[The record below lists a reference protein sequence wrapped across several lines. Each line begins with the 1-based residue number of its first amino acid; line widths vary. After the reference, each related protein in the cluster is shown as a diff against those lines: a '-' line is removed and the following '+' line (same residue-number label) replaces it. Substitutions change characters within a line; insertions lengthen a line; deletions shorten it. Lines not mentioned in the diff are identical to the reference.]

1 MKKLKL
7 KKKKIIAS
15 IISFNIII
23 GIFVIVLMRHVQNLL
38 YSDVNIHLSEV
49 INQNKEVITNKLKLE
64 INNLNFLSYLINEEI
79 AKEET
84 KNNEGINDET
94 IKNIFLKYYKSK
106 NNKDVYFAN
115 KKGEAIFID
124 KIIDITGRNY
134 FKLSIQGINNISERI
149 ISRNN
154 GEDMFVISVPIKY
167 KRKIIGT
174 IQKKFTPEEMYDICS
189 VSLFSSKGNTYIIN
203 SQGYILI
210 TSNYEKYNRETDNYF
225 RVLYSEGNKEKS
237 EQLKKDIRENKSG
250 FIEIGGSKE
259 KFYLTYTPIKEVH
272 DWYLISTISTEIIS
286 RNGNAVV
293 KIFYFILFIIIF
305 VFLFSGLYFL
315 DYKNK
320 QQIQLENIAFID
332 NVTKGDSY
340 NKFIMDLSQILLNN
354 PEKKYH
360 ILKFDIKKFKYINS
374 FYGFEFGNKV
384 LNDIYKKNK
393 EKLTTN
399 ERIARIS
406 ADNFVILLEEFS
418 IERLN
423 DILEPLNYDEGA
435 TIYFSGGVYSIN
447 DIFENVNL
455 MIDKANI
462 AANSVKEIMNKT
474 LGFYSEEFNS
484 QILKNE
490 KLKNLIREAID
501 KKELIPYYQ
510 PKININTNKL
520 VGAEALARWKNKEGK
535 LISPFEFIP
544 ICEKTGMIVEL
555 DMIIFEKVLKFLKS
569 NLDKGIECTPISVN
583 FSKLHINDKNF
594 FKNIM
599 NKLDKYNIPTSLIEI
614 EMTETVIFDNYK
626 LMQNF
631 IRELHKVG
639 LMISM
644 DDFGTGYSSLNML
657 KDIPIDVLKIDKG
670 FLDEGSNSQRR
681 NIIFSAIVDLAHKL
695 GIKVVV
701 EGVETIENVEL
712 MKSSGCY
719 IAQGYYYAKPM
730 DEEVFQKIYEE
741 GAIC

>member
-15 IISFNIII
+15 VIFFNIII
-23 GIFVIVLMRHVQNLL
+23 GIFVIVLMRYVQNLL
-38 YSDVNIHLSEV
+38 YLDVNIHLSEV
-49 INQNKEVITNKLKLE
+49 LNQNKEVITNKLKLE
-64 INNLNFLSYLINEEI
+64 INNLNFISYLINEEI
-79 AKEET
+79 IKEET
-84 KNNEGINDET
+84 KNNEEINDDT

-115 KKGEAIFID
+115 KKGEAIFIN
-124 KIIDITGRNY
+124 KVIDITGRNY

-149 ISRNN
+149 ISRDN

-174 IQKKFTPEEMYDICS
+174 VQKKFTPEEMYNICS
-189 VSLFSSKGNTYIIN
+189 VPLFSSKGNTYIIN
-203 SQGYILI
+203 SQGYILV

-225 RVLYSEGNKEKS
+225 RMLYSEGNKEKS
-237 EQLKKDIRENKSG
+237 EQLKRSIKENKSG
-250 FIEIGGSKE
+250 FIEIEGSKE
-259 KFYLTYTPIKEVH
+259 DFYLTYTPIKEVYG
-272 DWYLISTISTEIIS
+272 WYLISTISTEIIS
-286 RNGNAVV
+286 RNGNTVV

-340 NKFIMDLSQILLNN
+340 NKFIVDLSQILLNN

-384 LNDIYKKNK
+384 LTDIYKNNK

-406 ADNFVILLEEFS
+406 ADNFVILLEELS

-435 TIYFSGGVYSIN
+435 TIYFSGGLYSIN

-455 MIDKANI
+455 MVDKANI

-474 LGFYSEEFNS
+474 LGFYSEEFNT

-490 KLKNLIREAID
+490 KLKKLIREAID
-501 KKELIPYYQ
+501 KKELMPYYQ
-510 PKININTNKL
+510 PKVNIHTNEL
-520 VGAEALARWKNKEGK
+520 VGAEALARWKTKEGK

-569 NLDKGIECTPISVN
+569 NLDKRIECTPISVN

-599 NKLDKYNIPTSLIEI
+599 DKLDKYNIPTSLIEI

-626 LMQNF
+626 LIKNF
-631 IRELHKVG
+631 IRELHKVR

-657 KDIPIDVLKIDKG
+657 KDIPIDILKIDKG
-670 FLDEGSNSQRR
+670 FLDKGSNLQRR
-681 NIIFSAIVDLAHKL
+681 NIIFSAIVDLAQKL

-701 EGVETIENVEL
+701 EGVETIENIEL
-712 MKSSGCY
+712 MKNSGCY

-730 DEEVFQKIYEE
+730 DEEEFQKIYEE
-741 GAIC
+741 GVVC